1 MLSVLQAIIFAE
13 MKGSLHTLFE
23 TLHLEDFRG
32 KLQTPIFSDP
42 HLAGKAKK
50 QCSGSLENVKN
61 LIQNCI
67 CRTKWGSLKMGV
79 WNDARKDCQYSVIT
93 L

>member
-42 HLAGKAKK
+42 HLARKAKK
-50 QCSGSLENVKN
+50 IVREVLRIWDKIVFVKPN
-61 LIQNCI
+61 
-67 CRTKWGSLKMGV
+67 GGH
-79 WNDARKDCQYSVIT
+79 
-93 L
+93 